1 MFRPFAL
8 RAAASLA
15 LFWSLPAATADL
27 TTLIDRAASASE
39 ATVLLVPSMTFYRTR
54 VDETR
59 LEQVGCRYATSD
71 PASIR
76 TLVGLFRSAGVSVDP
91 VYQVLDL
98 REGVYLTM
106 SDGTLLKFF
115 LQDNFGGGLPVK
127 GVAETSAAGSVQS
140 MTITAQKTLATDLRA
155 WAARLGGPGTGN
167 ACDRPAPASI
177 HADPVETRP

>member
-1 MFRPFAL
+1 MFRPFAF
-8 RAAASLA
+8 RAIASLA
-15 LFWSLPAATADL
+15 VFWSLPAATADL

-59 LEQVGCRYATSD
+59 LERVGCRYATSD

-76 TLVGLFRSAGVSVDP
+76 TLVGLFRTAGVSVDP

-98 REGVYLTM
+98 REGVYLTL
-106 SDGTLLKFF
+106 SDGSLLKFF
-115 LQDNFGGGLPVK
+115 LQDNFGGSLPVK
-127 GVAETSAAGSVQS
+127 GLAETSAAGAVQS
-140 MTITAQKTLATDLRA
+140 MTITAQKTLAADLRA
-155 WAARLGGPGTGN
+155 WAAKLGPGTGG